1 MEGADG
7 QGALRRL
14 PLRWV
19 LVESISDLADRSSCG
34 TQLDLNLVMA
44 TVNGSGSQS
53 ANLTLTRALFE
64 MGLGVAPK
72 NVFPSN
78 IEGLPTW
85 FFLRATEAGHLAGRR
100 QADLLVALNRA
111 TYQQDL
117 RRLLPG
123 GVLVY
128 EQAFGEPGPLAPAGL
143 TAYPVPFAKLAKEAV
158 TDPDLRKY
166 LTNMIYVGVVAAIL
180 GIPESAL
187 EAALQRQFRR
197 KPKAVG
203 TNLEAIG
210 IGRAY
215 FQENLEKLDRLRV
228 RPARA
233 TTGKL
238 LLEGNQMMALGA
250 LMGGCTVF
258 AWYPITPSSSVA
270 EHLTSLA
277 ERVRVDPQ
285 TGERRI
291 AIVQAEDELAAAGMV
306 VGAGWAGARAMTAT
320 SGPGISLMA
329 EFVGLAYYAEIP
341 AVIADVQRVG
351 PSTGLPTRT
360 MQGDLS
366 FAYTLSHGDTRHPIL
381 LPGSVLEAYT
391 MTQEAFDMADRLQTP
406 VFVLSDLDLGMNLWM
421 SNPPHYPERGFD
433 RGKVLKVEDLQR
445 LGKFERYRDLDG
457 DGIAARTLPGTPH
470 PLAAYFTRGSGHD
483 EAARYTES
491 EEVYPRVMERLRHKL
506 EAAIETLPQPQAEDD
521 AEARVG
527 LLAYGSS
534 DPAVVEARE
543 RLRRG
548 GLATS
553 YLRLRSVPPGRA
565 VAEFLER
572 HERVYL
578 VEQNRDAQMLQILRM
593 ELPSRLT
600 EKIRPIL
607 HFDGFPLFAA
617 DLVSALTAAEAHPD
631 QAVADRGLVG
641 VAEVN

>member
-1 MEGADG
+1 VEPNPDLGAS
-7 QGALRRL
+7 
-14 PLRWV
+14 PLR
-19 LVESISDLADRSSCG
+19 A

-85 FFLRATEAGHLAGRR
+85 FFLRATEAGHRGGRR

-117 RRLLPG
+117 SRLCPG

-128 EQAFGEPGPLAPAGL
+128 EQAFGEPGPLAPSGL

-158 TDPDLRKY
+158 ADPDLRKY
-166 LTNMIYVGVVAAIL
+166 LTNMIYVGVVAEIL
-180 GIPESAL
+180 DIPQAAL
-187 EAALQRQFRR
+187 EAALGRQFQR
-197 KPKAVG
+197 KPKAISA
-203 TNLEAIG
+203 NLEAIG
-210 IGRAY
+210 IGRTY
-215 FQENLEKLDRLRV
+215 FQENMEKRDQLRV
-228 RPARA
+228 RPGRA
-233 TTGKL
+233 TVGKL

-270 EHLTSLA
+270 EHLSSLA
-277 ERVRVDPQ
+277 DRFRVDPA
-285 TGERRI
+285 TRERRI
-291 AIVQAEDELAAAGMV
+291 AIIQAEDELAAAGMV

-341 AVIADVQRVG
+341 AVLADIQRVG

-360 MQGDLS
+360 MQGDLT
-366 FAYTLSHGDTRHPIL
+366 FVYTLSHGDTRHPIL

-391 MTQEAFDMADRLQTP
+391 MTQEAFDLADRLQTP
-406 VFVLSDLDLGMNLWM
+406 IFVLSDLDLGMNLWM
-421 SNPPHYPERGFD
+421 SSPPPYPERGFD

-506 EAAIETLPQPQAEDD
+506 EAAVESLPQPQLEEDPG
-521 AEARVG
+521 ASFG

-534 DPAVVEARE
+534 DPAVAEARE
-543 RLRRG
+543 TLRQM
-548 GLATS
+548 GLPTA

-565 VAEFLER
+565 VAEFLKR

-593 ELPSRLT
+593 ELPPQLT
-600 EKIRPIL
+600 QGIRSIL

-617 DLVSALTAAEAHPD
+617 DLVSALLAAEARPAEAAGTPD
-631 QAVADRGLVG
+631 LVG
-641 VAEVN
+641 AGEVG